1 MLAMDLESGRP
12 GADECLPYYFTYIDL
27 VPNDD
32 IHNVL
37 EIQQKETLALLK
49 ILALGNRQIEEG
61 KVVAAADVI
70 GRLRAKNKRAG

>member
-1 MLAMDLESGRP
+1 MSSTRP
-12 GADECLPYYFTYIDL
+12 ARGDAADYYFTYIDL

-49 ILALGNRQIEEG
+49 AALEDEIND
-61 KVVAAADVI
+61 A
-70 GRLRAKNKRAG
+70 